1 MADVSA
7 LEALGFSKE
16 EVFQRV
22 VDTIV
27 RDLTESRHEDED
39 GDHWFGESE
48 FKRGIDKAVQA
59 RIDAKVNEVADK
71 HIAPR
76 INELIEN
83 CTLQQTNRWGEKVGA
98 SVTFTEYLVQR
109 ADAYMVEPLDFNGK
123 TKEESGSYGWS
134 AKTTRIAYAIDKHLH
149 YSIDTAMKN
158 VLAKGVSTITAGLNE
173 AVKTALAN
181 ITVQVKTEVKSK

>member
-1 MADVSA
+1 MADTA
-7 LEALGFSKE
+7 TLEAFGFTKE

-27 RDLTESRHEDED
+27 RDLTQSRYEGED

-71 HIAPR
+71 HVAPR

-83 CTLQQTNRWGEKVGA
+83 CTLQQTNRWGEKVSA

-109 ADAYMVEPLDFNGK
+109 ADAYMVEPLDFQGK

-149 YSIDTAMKN
+149 YSIHTAMKN
-158 VLAKGVSTITAGLNE
+158 VLAQANSTIAAGLNE
-173 AVKTALAN
+173 AVKTAIGNL
-181 ITVQVKTEVKSK
+181 TVQVKTEVKSR